1 MPRLVD
7 WLIRRFPGQANKL
20 AVAGAVLA
28 ALMLPLFIYR
38 LTQIPWTLEPG
49 APVVQSVGAGC
60 SPWGAVF
67 RIELDGSS
75 YWCEGGDTKCPTS
88 SRVGVAYDP
97 QTPARCRLASN
108 VGRPSST
115 DLLPLL
121 LGSLGISVFGMVT
134 AWGHDARVPGSGASK
149 RRFFHAMCWLFA
161 VVLAAFFF
169 QIFRD
174 FVRYGSI

>member
-7 WLIRRFPGQANKL
+7 WLIRRFPKQANKL

-28 ALMLPLFIYR
+28 ALMLPLFVYR
-38 LTQIPWTLEPG
+38 LTQIPWTLKPG

-67 RIELDGSS
+67 RIELNGNS
-75 YWCEGGDTKCPTS
+75 YWCEGGETKCPTR
-88 SRVGVAYDP
+88 SRVDVAYDP

-115 DLLPLL
+115 DLLLLL
-121 LGSLGISVFGMVT
+121 LGSLGISAFGVVS
-134 AWGHDARVPGSGASK
+134 AWRRHAQMPRSSAGTK
-149 RRFFHAMCWLFA
+149 RFFQAMCWLFA

-169 QIFRD
+169 QSFRD
-174 FVRYGSI
+174 FVRYGSN